1 MRSPC
6 GRHNLLQAFGLMR
19 LLRQLLAVSALLL
32 ACSSVASAYTLEF
45 MDKWGNSF
53 FQTFGPVS
61 STPGGPSGATI
72 TWSYITDGA
81 GFVSP
86 ADNQTL
92 PLQGT
97 SMLGSIRTAMNTKYG
112 AGAFE
117 AAVNNAFAAWASV
130 ANVKFVQATDNG
142 AAFAGTTAIDIRIGA
157 YTISGSSDVGGIGY
171 GPPRDAVN
179 FPDALAGDIAFSL
192 GNNFQIAAGAD
203 GAPLPLIN
211 GQYFND
217 VQGLLMHEIGHAL
230 GLGHSADP
238 SAVMC
243 GFVVING
250 VTFDGS
256 QCTNTPTASY
266 NVIHRK
272 LQPDDIAGV
281 QSLYGAAANANSVT
295 DGPLPWWTYG
305 ALGAALL
312 FAMRRQL
319 AKAA

>member
-1 MRSPC
+1 MSVSPRRFYRFL
-6 GRHNLLQAFGLMR
+6 GALALGL
-19 LLRQLLAVSALLL
+19 AG
-32 ACSSVASAYTLEF
+32 VAAAYTLEF
-45 MDKWGNSF
+45 EDKWGNSF

-61 STPGGPSGATI
+61 STPGGPSGATVS
-72 TWSYITDGA
+72 WSYINDGA

-97 SMLGSIRTAMNTKYG
+97 SMLGSIRTAMNAKYG

-117 AAVNNAFAAWASV
+117 AAVNNAFTAWASV
-130 ANVKFVQATDNG
+130 ANLNFVQKTDNG
-142 AAFAGTTAIDIRIGA
+142 APFAGTTAIDIRIGA
-157 YTISGSSDVGGIGY
+157 YTISGGADVGGIGY

-192 GNNFQIAAGAD
+192 GNNFQIASGAD

-211 GQYFND
+211 GQYYND
-217 VQGLLMHEIGHAL
+217 IESLMLHEIGHAL
-230 GLGHSADP
+230 GLGHSSDP
-238 SAVMC
+238 SSVMC
-243 GFVVING
+243 GYVVING
-250 VTFDGS
+250 VTYDGS

-281 QSLYGAAANANSVT
+281 QFLYGAPFASS
-295 DGPLPWWTYG
+295 DGPLPLWAYC
-305 ALGAALL
+305 ALGVGLL
-312 FAMRRQL
+312 LITMRQL
-319 AKAA
+319 NRPT